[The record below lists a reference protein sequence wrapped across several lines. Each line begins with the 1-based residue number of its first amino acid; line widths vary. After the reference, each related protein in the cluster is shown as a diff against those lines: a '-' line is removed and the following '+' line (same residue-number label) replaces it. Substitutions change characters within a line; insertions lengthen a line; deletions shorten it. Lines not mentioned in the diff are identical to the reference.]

1 MIFFAAVAAASA
13 LTLWAVVEAY
23 NWAFNRNEEE
33 LTAESVTSYH
43 SDADWFETPQ
53 VGIKYLIED
62 EDGVDAQD
70 TVEAVAEWI
79 REDEPN
85 IISGKW
91 QAQVDTLA
99 DTGLVQIS
107 GDASAL
113 ILDSY
118 ADVELPYV
126 DGDGDLKWVTVDL
139 DFA

>member
-1 MIFFAAVAAASA
+1 
-13 LTLWAVVEAY
+13 
-23 NWAFNRNEEE
+23 
-33 LTAESVTSYH
+33 VTSYH

-113 ILDSY
+113 LLDSY
-118 ADVELPYV
+118 DDVELPYV
-126 DGDGDLKWVTVDL
+126 DGDGDLKFVTVDL